1 MYSSKYVELL
11 IDELVKLPSIGMK
24 SAQRLAMHLLRASR
38 EDALRLSE
46 AIRAVKERVG
56 FCSVC
61 GNFSEENPCRLCTDP
76 QRDGGLICVVEQA
89 VDVLALE
96 RTGQFKGRYH
106 VLGGALSPLD
116 GVSPDALRV
125 RELLERLRPTVTG
138 EAGAVA
144 DAENARAGVTS
155 PAAAAAAPVNAA
167 VAGAAATRVPV
178 REIILATN
186 PNVAGEATAL
196 YLSRLLAPLGL
207 RVTRIARGV
216 PMGSDL
222 EYSDMMTL
230 ARALEGRR
238 EVE

>member
-11 IDELVKLPSIGMK
+11 IDELVKLPSIGTK
-24 SAQRLAMHLLRASR
+24 SAQRLALHLLRASR
-38 EDALRLSE
+38 EDALRLAE

-56 FCSVC
+56 ICSTC
-61 GNFSEENPCRLCTDP
+61 GNFSEDNPCRLCTDP
-76 QRDGGLICVVEQA
+76 QRDSGLLCVVEQA
-89 VDVLALE
+89 VDVIAFE
-96 RTGQFKGRYH
+96 RTGQYRGRYH

-116 GVSPDALRV
+116 GVSPDALRI
-125 RELLERLRPTVTG
+125 RELLERLRATVS
-138 EAGAVA
+138 GAVA
-144 DAENARAGVTS
+144 EG
-155 PAAAAAAPVNAA
+155 PAA
-167 VAGAAATRVPV
+167 VAGAMAADAPAHGNANESGGAQPV

-196 YLSRLLAPLGL
+196 YLARLLAPLGL
-207 RVTRIARGV
+207 KVTRIARGV

-222 EYSDMMTL
+222 EYSDLVTL